1 MRKIIVGTRESQ
13 LAQTQT
19 GQVIECLRQLS
30 VQHGIACEFETKTI
44 LTKGDQILDVT
55 LSKVGGK
62 GLFVKEIEQALLE
75 HEIDIAIHSMKDMP
89 FELPEGLMIGAI
101 PSREDM
107 RDALISR
114 NGLKLE
120 ELPMGALVGTSSLR
134 REAQLRALR
143 PDLQIKPL
151 RGNIDT
157 RLRKLEAEGFDA
169 IILAA
174 AGLIRM
180 GWEDRITQYLPAD
193 QFVPAVGQ
201 GALSIECREDDLFLL
216 ELLALIQDEDTALA
230 VRAERAF
237 LGAIEGS
244 CQIPI
249 GAYAKWSRADG
260 SKQLTLTGIVGNP
273 DGKQI
278 IRAARSGMNPE
289 QLGKEIAVEVLSLGA
304 EQILQQLRARV

>member
-1 MRKIIVGTRESQ
+1 MRKITVGTRESQ

-19 GQVIECLRQLS
+19 GHVIEKLRQLS

-44 LTKGDQILDVT
+44 LTKGDKILDVT

-62 GLFVKEIEQALLE
+62 GLFVKEIEQALLDG
-75 HEIDIAIHSMKDMP
+75 EIDIAVHSMKDMP
-89 FELPEGLMIGAI
+89 FELPAGLMIGAI
-101 PSREDM
+101 PVREDM

-120 ELPMGALVGTSSLR
+120 ELPEGALVGTSSLR

-157 RLRKLEAEGFDA
+157 RLRKLETEGFDA

-180 GWEDRITQYLPAD
+180 GWQDRITAFLPAD

-201 GALSIECREDDLFLL
+201 GALSIECREDDTFLL
-216 ELLALIQDEDTALA
+216 ELLTLLQDDETALA

-237 LGAIEGS
+237 LGEIEGS

-249 GAYAKWSRADG
+249 GAYAKWSKTGDA
-260 SKQLTLTGIVGNP
+260 KQLTLTGIVGKP
-273 DGKQI
+273 DGKEV
-278 IRAARSGMNPE
+278 IRVSSNGTDPEELGREVAA
-289 QLGKEIAVEVLSLGA
+289 QVLALGA
-304 EQILQQLRARV
+304 DQILKDLRA